1 VERLDYTYVFNDLS
15 DIPNAVRLGGNTAA
29 NIVPTCKV
37 IIDDGQFLSL
47 RRVPA
52 EVADLNRS
60 TRDSYTRCSRH
71 VEITRLPVLSSVPM
85 SCGLI

>member
-1 VERLDYTYVFNDLS
+1 MRLDYTYVFNDLS

-52 EVADLNRS
+52 EVADL
-60 TRDSYTRCSRH
+60 
-71 VEITRLPVLSSVPM
+71 
-85 SCGLI
+85 